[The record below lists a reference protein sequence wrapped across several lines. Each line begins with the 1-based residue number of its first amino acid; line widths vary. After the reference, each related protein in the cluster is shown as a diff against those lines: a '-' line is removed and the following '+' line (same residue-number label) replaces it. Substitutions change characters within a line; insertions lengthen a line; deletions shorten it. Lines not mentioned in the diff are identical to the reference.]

1 MAKIVIDDAPPR
13 VLFVEPSASNFGMRL
28 FRALLI
34 LEATYPLP
42 IIGPIKSATYLL
54 LEMELCLHHTNKGL
68 FADNFNDYSRKAIFH
83 FRFVGVNV
91 DFVPINL
98 PFP

>member
-1 MAKIVIDDAPPR
+1 
-13 VLFVEPSASNFGMRL
+13 MRL

-42 IIGPIKSATYLL
+42 IVGPIKSATYLL

-68 FADNFNDYSRKAIFH
+68 FAGNFNDYSRKAIIH
-83 FRFVGVNV
+83 FRFIGLNV
-91 DFVPINL
+91 DFLPINL